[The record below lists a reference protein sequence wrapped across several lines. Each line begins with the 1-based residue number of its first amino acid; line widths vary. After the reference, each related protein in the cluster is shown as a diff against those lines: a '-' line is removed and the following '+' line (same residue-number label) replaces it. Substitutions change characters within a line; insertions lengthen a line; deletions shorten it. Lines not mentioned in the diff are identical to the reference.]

1 MIDST
6 IKLNNFQTKLLK
18 EIKDLCTTYLALQ
31 KSRLSRTWS
40 KLFSQYQKR
49 GIYIYGDVGR
59 GKTTIC
65 QIFFDDLSVDVKKQ
79 SIHYDQFMLE
89 LLKDKSLLENAP
101 LVEHYKE
108 LDVLWID
115 ELQIY
120 DIASAMLLK
129 KIIPELLDSGIFVV
143 MSGNIDPIDF
153 YKEGINRESFCGF
166 IPYFYENFDCI
177 SLKGESDF
185 RRAKFNTNQ
194 QLDPHKFYLSAVASN
209 VLWNTYFK
217 TVKTTP
223 CILEFEERM
232 WELMNTY
239 DGSIYITME
248 DLLSGDR
255 GACDYIHLTQNFKKI
270 YVESVNA
277 FTDQSKD
284 LSRRFMIFIDSVY
297 EYKRELYISSSVS
310 IEQLFQVKYTD
321 ISYDRT
327 FSRLI
332 ELLS

>member
-1 MIDST
+1 MTAST
-6 IKLNNFQTKLLK
+6 IKLNIFQIKLLK
-18 EIKDLCTTYLALQ
+18 EITDLCTSYLVLQ
-31 KSRLSRTWS
+31 KSRVSRTWS

-65 QIFFDDLSVDVKKQ
+65 KIFYDELSDEVKKQ
-79 SIHYDQFMLE
+79 NIHYDQFMLD
-89 LLKDKSLLENAP
+89 LLKDKNLLENAS
-101 LVEHYKE
+101 LIEHYKE

-120 DIASAMLLK
+120 DIASAMLFK
-129 KIIPELLDSGIFVV
+129 KIIPELLDSGIFLI

-153 YKEGINRESFCGF
+153 YKDGINRESFSGF

-185 RRAKFNTNQ
+185 RRIKFNTNQ
-194 QLDPHKFYLSAVASN
+194 RLNPHKFYLSTVESN
-209 VLWNTYFK
+209 ALWNSYFK
-217 TVKTTP
+217 TIKTTP
-223 CILEFEERM
+223 CILEFEERT
-232 WELMNTY
+232 WELKNTY

-248 DLLSGDR
+248 DLLMGDR
-255 GACDYIHLTQNFKKI
+255 GACDYIHLVQNFQKI
-270 YVESVNA
+270 YIESVNA
-277 FTDQSKD
+277 FTNQNRD
-284 LSRRFMIFIDSVY
+284 LSRRFMTFVDSVY
-297 EYKRELYISSSVS
+297 EHKRQLYISSSVS

-327 FSRLI
+327 LSRLI